1 MSELKPLIQE
11 VLHMDRKQRR
21 LSILVVEGEAEKLDS
36 SGNRRSYLHYGGGG
50 GERHGSDGRYR
61 FLVRGYC
68 TGATVTDDGLKYG
81 YINTSDCVSIILIQG
96 RWGNWR
102 TK

>member
-21 LSILVVEGEAEKLDS
+21 LSILVVEGEADKLDS

-50 GERHGSDGRYR
+50 RQETRQRREVPVSGPGLLYR
-61 FLVRGYC
+61 SNGDR
-68 TGATVTDDGLKYG
+68 
-81 YINTSDCVSIILIQG
+81 
-96 RWGNWR
+96 
-102 TK
+102 